1 MATKSSN
8 QRLDWIWAGGIVI
21 MAVLLVGCASVPPP
35 NDALSTAEVAVN
47 RATEAQA
54 ASYAPHALKPALEK
68 LELAKRSLAAEHYEE
83 ARRFAEQARVDAR
96 LAEALA
102 LSHAARQGA
111 QEVQETT
118 DTLERETEQPT
129 EQPVY

>member
-1 MATKSSN
+1 MA
-8 QRLDWIWAGGIVI
+8 A
-21 MAVLLVGCASVPPP
+21 LLVGCASGPPP
-35 NDALSTAEVAVN
+35 TDALSTAEVAIN

-54 ASYAPHALKPALEK
+54 ASYAPRELQPALEK
-68 LELAKRSLAAEHYEE
+68 LELAKRSIAAEHYEE
-83 ARRFAEQARVDAR
+83 AQRLAEQAWVDAR

-102 LSHAARQGA
+102 LSQAARQGV

-118 DTLERETEQPT
+118 DTLERAV